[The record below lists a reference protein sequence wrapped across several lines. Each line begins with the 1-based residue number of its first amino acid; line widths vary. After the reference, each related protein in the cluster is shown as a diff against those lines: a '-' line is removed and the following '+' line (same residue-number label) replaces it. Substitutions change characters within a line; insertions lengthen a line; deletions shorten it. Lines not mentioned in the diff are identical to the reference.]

1 MSILN
6 KVTYI
11 GEDITLLRADLI
23 KEIWSVEGL
32 GKTNTFLNSQSV
44 DDISDNLLICS
55 SCKSHDGH
63 SRIVDS
69 KTIEILVLNK
79 KKFRQLKRINR

>member
-1 MSILN
+1 MPILN

-44 DDISDNLLICS
+44 DDISNNLLICS
-55 SCKSHDGH
+55 SCESHDGH

-79 KKFRQLKRINR
+79 KKVQAIEENK